1 MRWELAD
8 EQDMLRDSFRAWLD
22 HHAPTHAVRDWLDS
36 GEVGPFEQA
45 FARDGWLS
53 VGFPESYG
61 GQGGGL
67 LELALIAEQLGATA
81 APASAWLASVLALP
95 ALVGVPD
102 VASAVLFGDGHA
114 ALAVDADR
122 PLDDPGSIEAQ
133 ADGAGHRVTGSVS
146 SVLGADRARHLLVP
160 ARTGSGRQ
168 LYLVDAGAD
177 GVAVRGRRLLDRS
190 RSVADVT
197 FADVPGVPL
206 EVDVEQVLADAALR
220 AAVLVAA
227 DSLGAMERMLE
238 LAVEY
243 SRQRK
248 QFGVPIGSFQAVKHA
263 AATMLVHTEAARSI
277 VYYAAA
283 SVEQGHQDA
292 ALHAATDKAQVTAA
306 GEESADAALT
316 MHGAIGYTWEHDL
329 QLFYKRAR
337 LDTRLAGT
345 PSVWNERIAA
355 ALPLVPVG

>member
-22 HHAPTHAVRDWLDS
+22 HHAPTHAVRDWLDA

-160 ARTGSGRQ
+160 ARTGSGRR

-190 RSVADVT
+190 RSVAGVRHDRVVDGTVEPQHALQATVRSRVT
-197 FADVPGVPL
+197 NCGGRVSVDEPADHDHRRRVR
-206 EVDVEQVLADAALR
+206 DD
-220 AAVLVAA
+220 
-227 DSLGAMERMLE
+227 
-238 LAVEY
+238 
-243 SRQRK
+243 
-248 QFGVPIGSFQAVKHA
+248 
-263 AATMLVHTEAARSI
+263 
-277 VYYAAA
+277 
-283 SVEQGHQDA
+283 
-292 ALHAATDKAQVTAA
+292 TAA
-306 GEESADAALT
+306 P
-316 MHGAIGYTWEHDL
+316 
-329 QLFYKRAR
+329 R
-337 LDTRLAGT
+337 
-345 PSVWNERIAA
+345 
-355 ALPLVPVG
+355 